1 MTPSKAELYNA
12 LENRHGVEI
21 QKKFEAACIG
31 IAGLGGLG
39 SNIAVHLARMGV
51 EHLVLADFDV
61 VDITNLNRQH
71 YTIQHLGT
79 PKTEAL
85 ISQLLDINPY
95 LKSLA
100 LRRANTDGIAN
111 ILDYIPKDVTLLPN
125 TSGARNADEAVRIA
139 RLARECGCGEF
150 IKIEVIRDSKYLLP
164 DNYETI
170 RATRIL
176 AKEGF
181 VVMPYIYPDLNT
193 ARELQN
199 AGAASIMPLG
209 APIGSNKGLCTIDFI
224 KILLD
229 KLIYLSL

>member
-21 QKKFEAACIG
+21 QKKFKAACIG

-51 EHLVLADFDV
+51 EHLVLADFDI

-95 LKSLA
+95 LRCEVHNTRITAHNAVELFKDCSIVCEAFDLPDQKAMLIETLLA
-100 LRRANTDGIAN
+100 DSPDTYIVSGNGMAGFDTANTIQVRQKIGRLFICGDGTS
-111 ILDYIPKDVTLLPN
+111 DVGQVHGLYAPRVSVCASHQATAVLRLLL
-125 TSGARNADEAVRIA
+125 G
-139 RLARECGCGEF
+139 LA
-150 IKIEVIRDSKYLLP
+150 P
-164 DNYETI
+164 
-170 RATRIL
+170 
-176 AKEGF
+176 
-181 VVMPYIYPDLNT
+181 
-193 ARELQN
+193 
-199 AGAASIMPLG
+199 
-209 APIGSNKGLCTIDFI
+209 
-224 KILLD
+224 
-229 KLIYLSL
+229 